1 MHAVKDRRE
10 RERERESALR
20 RFKKR
25 AIQFGSRIAKQSNV
39 QHTGSHSLGPD
50 LCCVSFEGSF
60 LVVEDFRE
68 VVNGFGAVWVRTVAS
83 FPSRGSCSSP
93 HTPLGLGSKG
103 PGEDSE
109 PSIRKETGLLLLLL
123 TTTTTTATSVHF
135 TVTTTVTTT
144 TT

>member
-1 MHAVKDRRE
+1 M
-10 RERERESALR
+10 
-20 RFKKR
+20 
-25 AIQFGSRIAKQSNV
+25 
-39 QHTGSHSLGPD
+39 
-50 LCCVSFEGSF
+50 
-60 LVVEDFRE
+60 VEDFRE

-83 FPSRGSCSSP
+83 FPSRGSWSSP

-123 TTTTTTATSVHF
+123 TTTTTTTATSVHF
-135 TVTTTVTTT
+135 TATTTVTTT